1 MSFAAIRSIATSAL
15 NASQVRIQVAA
26 SNIANADVEGYSRQT
41 AVQAATAYTGVGT
54 GTTITAITSDVD
66 RYLLRDLVDAKS
78 ELGAAEVTAA
88 KADALQALFGTTTSS
103 DGTGTSIAASIA
115 LLDAALTALAG
126 TPESSTLDNVAV
138 ESLDT
143 IVAELRELSTGI
155 QDLRETVDAEIGDA
169 VTVVNA
175 ALTAIGELNAR
186 IVAAKSAGQST
197 ATLEDQ
203 RNAALMTVSAALEV
217 TYVVKSSGEMLVSTA
232 SGTTLVNSSVH
243 HLSYSPA
250 ATVTA
255 DTVFAAIT
263 VDGVDI
269 TSQIE
274 GGSLGALVEQ
284 RDTILPAAQDALD
297 GLAASLITAINT
309 AAGEEVLTGTNAA
322 TIRVRA
328 DIREGTTRLAGG
340 SASMAQALA
349 DALADADLTSSAAII
364 VSDAATAASTAASAL
379 ERRQSAHDAASDALT
394 SMTGVNIDE
403 ETARLSEFEQLYS
416 AAAQLL
422 QVLNDM
428 FDALLA
434 AARS

>member
-15 NASQVRIQVAA
+15 NASQVRIQVAS

-41 AVQAATAYTGVGT
+41 AVQSATAYEGVGT

-66 RYLLRDLVDAKS
+66 RYLLKDLVGEAS
-78 ELGAAEVTAA
+78 GLGAAEVTAA

-103 DGTGTSIAASIA
+103 DDTGTSIAASIA
-115 LLDAALTALAG
+115 LLDSALSALAG

-143 IVAELRELSTGI
+143 VAAELRELSSGI
-155 QDLRETVDAEIGDA
+155 QELRETVDAEIGDA
-169 VTVVNA
+169 VDVVNT
-175 ALTAIGELNAR
+175 ALTAIGELNTR
-186 IVAAKSAGQST
+186 IVAAKSSGQPT
-197 ATLEDQ
+197 ADLEDQ
-203 RNAALMTVSAALEV
+203 RNAALMTVSEQLAV

-243 HLSYSPA
+243 LLSYSPA

-255 DTVFAAIT
+255 DTVFDGIT

-269 TSQIE
+269 TAQIA
-274 GGSLGALVEQ
+274 GGRLGALVEQ
-284 RDTILPAAQDALD
+284 RDTVLPAAQDALD
-297 GLAASLITAINT
+297 DLAASLITAINT
-309 AAGEEVLTGTNAA
+309 AAGEEVVTGTDAA
-322 TIRVRA
+322 TIRVRD
-328 DIREGTTRLAGG
+328 DIREGTTKLAGG
-340 SASMAQALA
+340 SASMAQTLA
-349 DALADADLTSSAAII
+349 DALADADLTSTASVI
-364 VSDAATAASTAASAL
+364 VSDAATAASAATSAL
-379 ERRQSAHDAASDALT
+379 ERQQSAYDAASDALT
-394 SMTGVNIDE
+394 SITGVNVDE

-428 FDALLA
+428 FDALLS
-434 AARS
+434 AARA

>member
-15 NASQVRIQVAA
+15 NASQVRIQVAS

-41 AVQAATAYTGVGT
+41 AVQAATAYEGVGT

-66 RYLLRDLVDAKS
+66 RYLLRDLVGEAS

-88 KADALQALFGTTTSS
+88 KADALQSLFGTTTSS
-103 DGTGTSIAASIA
+103 DDTGTSIAASIA
-115 LLDAALTALAG
+115 LLDSALSALAG

-143 IVAELRELSTGI
+143 VAAELRELSTGI
-155 QDLRETVDAEIGDA
+155 QELRETVDAEIGDA
-169 VTVVNA
+169 VDVVNT
-175 ALTAIGELNAR
+175 ALTAIGELNTR
-186 IVAAKSAGQST
+186 IVAAKSSGQPT
-197 ATLEDQ
+197 ADLEDQ
-203 RNAALMTVSAALEV
+203 RNAALMTVSEQLAV

-243 HLSYSPA
+243 LLSYSPA

-255 DTVFAAIT
+255 DTVFDGIT

-269 TSQIE
+269 TAQIA
-274 GGSLGALVEQ
+274 GGRLGALVEQ
-284 RDTILPAAQDALD
+284 RDTELPAAQDALD
-297 GLAASLITAINT
+297 ELATSLITAINT
-309 AAGEEVLTGTNAA
+309 AAGEEVVTGTDAA
-322 TIRVRA
+322 TIRVRD
-328 DIREGTTRLAGG
+328 DIREGTTKLAGG

-349 DALADADLTSSAAII
+349 DALADADLTSTASVI
-364 VSDAATAASTAASAL
+364 VSDAATAASAATSAL
-379 ERRQSAHDAASDALT
+379 ERQQSAYDAASDALT
-394 SMTGVNIDE
+394 SITGVNVDE

-428 FDALLA
+428 FDALLS
-434 AARS
+434 AARA